1 MKEKASSVT
10 KMSSV
15 NCGQGQTWSSSN
27 RKIAELCWRFFF
39 YIFLLREIYMVLYE
53 RKNSIQIKGGIIM
66 LNLITLLL
74 GAAYITMNVIDA
86 GGLR

>member
-15 NCGQGQTWSSSN
+15 NCGQGQAWSSSN

-39 YIFLLREIYMVLYE
+39 YIREIYMVLYE
-53 RKNSIQIKGGIIM
+53 RKNNIQIKGGIIM
-66 LNLITLLL
+66 LNLITILL